1 MCGRH
6 VSPDDVAI
14 EREFKLLPAEF
25 KFPESFNVAPTQRVP
40 VIRQKPQGRVLEL
53 LRWGL
58 IPFFAKGEPG
68 KYSTINARI
77 ETVETSPSY
86 RGPWK
91 RGQRCLIVTRGFY
104 EWHTNDDGRKLPYFI
119 HLADQPLF
127 AFAGLWE
134 RSVKADGS
142 AIESVV
148 IITMPANKL
157 MQDIHNSGN
166 NPHRMP
172 AILCREDHEAWLTG
186 TVEEA
191 RAVLKEYAAD
201 LMVAWPVSM
210 RVNAPKNN
218 DAKLIELAVA

>member
-1 MCGRH
+1 MCGRY

-119 HLADQPLF
+119 HL
-127 AFAGLWE
+127 
-134 RSVKADGS
+134 
-142 AIESVV
+142 
-148 IITMPANKL
+148 
-157 MQDIHNSGN
+157 
-166 NPHRMP
+166 
-172 AILCREDHEAWLTG
+172 WL
-186 TVEEA
+186 
-191 RAVLKEYAAD
+191 
-201 LMVAWPVSM
+201 
-210 RVNAPKNN
+210 
-218 DAKLIELAVA
+218 

>member
-1 MCGRH
+1 MCGRY

-127 AFAGLWE
+127 AFAGLWD
-134 RSVKADGS
+134 RSVKADGT

-157 MQDIHNSGN
+157 MHDIHNSGS

-172 AILCREDHEAWLTG
+172 AILRREDQDTWLTG
-186 TVEEA
+186 SVDAA
-191 RAVLKEYAAD
+191 RTVLKEYAAD
-201 LMVAWPVSM
+201 LMVAWPVST

-218 DAKLIELAVA
+218 DAKLTEPTAA